1 MQDLSLHIL
10 DIAENGINA
19 GADLVRITVEED
31 IKADSLTITIED
43 NGQGMEPEFLL
54 KALDPFVTTR
64 TNRKI
69 GLGLPLLQ
77 QSARL
82 AEGDIKIDSTP
93 GVGTKVLAFM
103 KCGHIDRK
111 PMGNI
116 SETMVTLIQ
125 GNPEVDFVYV
135 HRSNTMEYQFD
146 TRELRSELEEIPLN
160 RPEVMTLINNNLS
173 EGLEELAANVR
184 ANR

>member
-1 MQDLSLHIL
+1 MRDLSLHIL

-31 IKADSLTITIED
+31 IKADSLTIVIED
-43 NGQGMEPEFLL
+43 NGRGMEPEFLL

-64 TNRKI
+64 ANRKV

-103 KCGHIDRK
+103 KYGHIDRK
-111 PMGNI
+111 PMGNM

-135 HRSNTMEYQFD
+135 HRRNTKEYQLD
-146 TRELRSELEEIPLN
+146 TRELRTELEEIPLN
-160 RPEVMTLINNNLS
+160 RPEVVTLINNNLS

-184 ANR
+184 SNR

>member
-19 GADLVRITVEED
+19 GADLIRITVEED
-31 IKADSLTITIED
+31 IHADSLTINIED
-43 NGQGMEPEFLL
+43 NGRGMETEFLL

-64 TNRKI
+64 ANRKV
-69 GLGLPLLQ
+69 GLGLFLLQ
-77 QSARL
+77 QSARQ

-93 GVGTKVLAFM
+93 GVGTRVLVFM
-103 KCGHIDRK
+103 KHGHIDRK
-111 PMGNI
+111 PMGNM

-135 HRSNTMEYQFD
+135 HKRNAKEYQFD
-146 TRELRSELEEIPLN
+146 TRELRCELEEIPLSQ
-160 RPEVMTLINNNLS
+160 PEVVTLIHNNLS
-173 EGLEELAANVR
+173 EGLVGLAEM
-184 ANR
+184 